1 MESLIFA
8 LEAVLPI
15 IMMVALGYIIKRIGY
30 VKQEHAKMLN
40 KLVFRLFLPVMLF
53 LNVYSIETVSGL
65 SYSYI
70 VYTVISVLIIFLV
83 FLPITMAATKENER
97 RGAMLQ
103 STFRSN
109 YALIGI
115 PLAQSLFG
123 QAGATVATLLSAAII
138 PTFNILAVINF
149 SIFRHNSTKVSLKK
163 IFLDIIKNP
172 LIISIFIGVVTLGIR
187 VLFENLGI
195 TFRLTDIEPVFKVL
209 KYLSSVATPLA
220 LLVLG
225 IQFEFSAVSE
235 LRKEIITGVLIRTAV
250 VPLLGLG
257 VAYLFFRDV
266 FSGAHFATFVAVF
279 ATPVAVSSVPMAQE
293 MDSDVVLAGQLV
305 IWTTLFSAFT
315 VFIASFLLKLVGIF

>member
-8 LEAVLPI
+8 LEAVSPI

-30 VKQEHAKMLN
+30 VKQEHAEILN

-53 LNVYSIETVSGL
+53 LNVYNIETVSGL

-70 VYTVISVLIIFLV
+70 GYTVISALIIFLV
-83 FLPITMAATKENER
+83 FIPIIMAVTKDNKR

-115 PLAQSLFG
+115 PLAESLFG
-123 QAGATVATLLSAAII
+123 QAGAAVATLLSAAII
-138 PTFNILAVINF
+138 PTFNILAVIDL
-149 SIFRHNSTKVSLKK
+149 SIFRNNSTKASAKK

-172 LIISIFIGVVTLGIR
+172 LIISIFLGIAALGIR
-187 VLFENLGI
+187 TLFVNLGI
-195 TFRLTDIEPVFKVL
+195 AFRLTDIEPVFKVL

-235 LRKEIITGVLIRTAV
+235 LRKEIIVGVFIRTAI

-257 VAYLFFRDV
+257 VTYLFFRDA

-293 MDSDVVLAGQLV
+293 MDSDVVLTGQLV

-315 VFIASFLLKLVGIF
+315 VFIASFLLKSAGVF